1 MYDDYEFQC
10 ENNNESYTYDF
21 DEMYDYHM
29 HNQYNHMRDIQ
40 DVYEDDEYARD
51 SCDYDTLAYRHY
63 AWYNTY
69 TSHETLMYTHK
80 RTVSVTLDIE
90 CYDDLDLKDLDWREI
105 LDLQGDENV
114 DVSIKELADIF

>member
-1 MYDDYEFQC
+1 MNLVEITLDTRTRYQYNNRVSYTISTRTMYDDYEFQC

-40 DVYEDDEYARD
+40 DAYTYEDDEYARD

-63 AWYNTY
+63 A
-69 TSHETLMYTHK
+69 
-80 RTVSVTLDIE
+80 
-90 CYDDLDLKDLDWREI
+90 
-105 LDLQGDENV
+105 
-114 DVSIKELADIF
+114 